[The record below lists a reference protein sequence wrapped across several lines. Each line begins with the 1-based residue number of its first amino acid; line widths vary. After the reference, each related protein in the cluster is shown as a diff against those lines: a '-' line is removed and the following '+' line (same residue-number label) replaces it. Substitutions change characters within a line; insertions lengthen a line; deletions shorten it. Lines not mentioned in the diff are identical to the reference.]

1 MSGQGNTGGKIGV
14 LLVNL
19 GTPDDTSVSAV
30 RRYLREFLSDRRVIE
45 APQWL
50 WQIILNLV
58 ILPFRPKKSAEA
70 YRTVWMQ
77 DEDESPL
84 RYWTKMQAEKL
95 AARFQQ
101 EPDVHVRYA
110 MRYGNPSIP
119 SVMTEMQ
126 AAGCDR
132 FLVMPLYPQ
141 YSAATNA
148 TVVDRVAEHLAG
160 IRYQPTVRVL
170 PPYYDDPAYIDA
182 LARSVDRGLL
192 DDAHLLM
199 SFHGLPQEC
208 ADKGDPYPDHCRATA
223 DALAARLALGPDD
236 YTMTFQ
242 SRFGPKK
249 WLQPYTDPTV
259 EQRVGEGVR
268 KMVAI
273 TPGFSA
279 DCLET
284 IEEIGLATAEVFA
297 EAGGDTFTRIDCLNA
312 DPAHIDMLETLA
324 RRELGG
330 WIDRGGSNG
339 G

>member
-1 MSGQGNTGGKIGV
+1 MQSGGKIGI

-19 GTPDDTSVSAV
+19 GTPDDTSVPAV
-30 RRYLREFLSDRRVIE
+30 RRYLREFLSDSRVIE

-50 WQIILNLV
+50 WQIVLNLV
-58 ILPFRPKKSAEA
+58 ILPFRPKKSAEG

-84 RYWTKMQAEKL
+84 RYWTAKQAEKL
-95 AARFQQ
+95 TGRFAASSNV
-101 EPDVHVRYA
+101 DVRYA
-110 MRYGNPSIP
+110 MRYGNPSIA

-126 AAGCDR
+126 AVGCDR
-132 FLVMPLYPQ
+132 FLIMPLYPQ

-148 TVVDRVAEHLAG
+148 TVVDKVAEHLAA
-160 IRYQPTVRVL
+160 IRHQPTVRFL

-182 LARSVDRGLL
+182 LAASVDRDLL
-192 DDAHLLM
+192 TDAHVLM

-208 ADKGDPYPDHCRATA
+208 ADKGDPYPQHCQATA
-223 DALAARLALGPDD
+223 TALAAKLGLADAD

-249 WLQPYTDPTV
+249 WLEPYTDPTV
-259 EQRVGEGVR
+259 EQRVAGGVR
-268 KMVAI
+268 NMVAI

-284 IEEIGLATAEVFA
+284 IEEIGIATAEVFD
-297 EAGGDTFTRIDCLNA
+297 EAGGEQFTRIDCLNA
-312 DPAHIDMLETLA
+312 DPAHIDMLEVLA
-324 RRELGG
+324 RRELAG
-330 WIDRGGSNG
+330 WLIAETNG
-339 G
+339 GGDG